1 MVEAGGVEFKFKSH
15 NAHVFSSLEAA
26 DLFII
31 ADLLTFGTSLRSAI
45 MFKDFR
51 TSVLLFYLRGNF
63 PPFSAAPGMGASPEA
78 IVASDPPAR
87 KCPSSFICKPRSRS
101 VSRNERIS
109 AENGGR
115 KGPGCA

>member
-1 MVEAGGVEFKFKSH
+1 MEAGGVEFKFKSH
-15 NAHVFSSLEAA
+15 KAHVFSSLEAA
-26 DLFII
+26 DLFTI
-31 ADLLTFGTSLRSAI
+31 ADLLTFGLSLRSVI
-45 MFKDFR
+45 MLIDFR
-51 TSVLLFYLRGNF
+51 ISVFFFYLCGKF

-87 KCPSSFICKPRSRS
+87 ICPSSFICKPRSRS